1 MGQDA
6 NVSAAPAVAAQGL
19 VPLPPGVVQL
29 IVVLGV
35 VLVGLVVL
43 WSTGAGYDFKV
54 RLRGEKVDVTGRRV
68 SPALRSA
75 LVQFFQHDFPRRD
88 RLTIYGRRRGNRT
101 YDLRFHGNITAGEK
115 QQVRN
120 FLTSGV

>member
-1 MGQDA
+1 MGYDA
-6 NVSAAPAVAAQGL
+6 TVSLAAALGL
-19 VPLPPGVVQL
+19 VPLPPGVVLL

-35 VLVGLVVL
+35 ALVGLVVL
-43 WSTGAGYDFKV
+43 WSTGAGYDFKIRV
-54 RLRGEKVDVTGRRV
+54 RGETVDVTGRCV

-75 LVQFFQHDFPRRD
+75 LLQFFQHDFPRRG
-88 RLTIYGRRRGNRT
+88 RLTIYGRRRRRDRT
-101 YDLRFHGNITAGEK
+101 YDLRFHGKITAGEK